1 MVENS
6 SQDCSSSKESL
17 ANVLPTFLSIE
28 FLLGLPGNILAL
40 WIFCCRLPNPLPNTV
55 FLLNMVMA
63 DFLLLA
69 GLPFQIDYFRRHDSW
84 MFPPILCNITLFMMA
99 VNRSAS
105 IAFMMTVAV
114 NRYLKIVHPHHRIN
128 QITVRQARLISL
140 VEWVV
145 VVSLRLPLLTNE
157 LSWPE
162 NNVTLCQ
169 SFGISTLTMGLMLHY
184 GVHLL
189 EFLLPFLVL
198 LFCSFRIICVLRH
211 RQMDKMKKG
220 QRAIRVVQVIVA
232 IFIFC
237 FMPSFVTGVIGLT
250 LKKDSCM
257 YNLVSTLFRFSITFT
272 YLNSALDPIL
282 YCFSSSSFHNALKMS
297 FNRLGLVQFQ
307 LNRRGSTISEE

>member
-1 MVENS
+1 MVGNS
-6 SQDCSSSKESL
+6 SQACPASKAL
-17 ANVLPTFLSIE
+17 LVNVLPTFLSIE
-28 FLLGLPGNILAL
+28 FLLGLPGTILAL
-40 WIFCCRLPNPLPNTV
+40 WIFCCRMSNSLPNTV

-63 DFLLLA
+63 DFLLLT
-69 GLPFQIDYFRRHDSW
+69 GLPFQIDYFRRCDSW
-84 MFPPILCNITLFMMA
+84 MFGPSFCNITLFMMA

-128 QITVRQARLISL
+128 NITVCQARLISL

-145 VVSLRLPLLTNE
+145 VVSLRLPLLTNL
-157 LSWPE
+157 LSWEE

-169 SFGISTLTMGLMLHY
+169 SFGLTDLSVGMKLHY

-211 RQMDKMKKG
+211 RQMDKVKRVR
-220 QRAIRVVQVIVA
+220 RAMRAVQAIVA

-237 FMPSFVTGVIGLT
+237 FMPSFITGVAALILDR
-250 LKKDSCM
+250 KSEDF
-257 YNLVSTLFRFSITFT
+257 NLLSTLFRFSITFT
-272 YLNSALDPIL
+272 YLNSALDPII
-282 YCFSSSSFHNALKMS
+282 YCFSSPSFHNALKMS
-297 FNRLGLVQFQ
+297 FNSLGLVQFQ
-307 LNRRGSTISEE
+307 LNRRGSTVSED